1 MTISMFKTNRL
12 IHLIPG
18 FRTGGSYQ
26 ACNLLHATICYE
38 HLMVICHL
46 TLPILPLMLL
56 PHNLLTCNSKACA
69 IVLHS
74 LLQWQTH
81 II

>member
-1 MTISMFKTNRL
+1 MTVSMFKTN
-12 IHLIPG
+12 
-18 FRTGGSYQ
+18 RTGGSYQ
-26 ACNLLHATICYE
+26 ACNLLHTTICYE

-56 PHNLLTCNSKACA
+56 PHNLLKCNSKACA

-74 LLQWQTH
+74 LLQ
-81 II
+81 